1 MSQLNVF
8 HPLLFVVLAA
18 LASPCLRADGQF
30 SEIDA
35 LFTDYGA
42 GTPGCAL
49 GVMRDGE
56 FAYRQG
62 YGMANLEHDIPLTP
76 SSVFRI
82 GSTSKQFT
90 AAAIA
95 LLAERGQIRLDDP
108 IAGHFPEFPAWAN
121 EITVMNLVNH
131 SSGIRDYLQLTWL
144 QGLVND
150 ADYYSDDYVIELL
163 ARQQETNFPP
173 GTEYLY
179 SNSGYLLLAQL
190 VQRVS
195 GQSLKEYAAANIFG
209 PLGMADSH
217 FHDDHTHIVPGRA
230 SGYAPRE
237 DGFRISQTTL
247 DMVGD
252 GGVYTS
258 VDDLLSW
265 ERNFA
270 ANRLGG
276 GDDFIDL
283 LTTPGTFRD
292 GRPMDYAFGLAVE
305 TYRGL
310 DVVHHGGAFVGYRAM
325 FMRFPAERLAL
336 TLLCNRSDVEPE
348 AKAFAVADILLAE
361 RLAPFDTTAD
371 ATGDFRMDEAEL
383 VRLAGDFWNE
393 EEGFAAETALED
405 GTLWAVHSA
414 ERRNELKPVGEN
426 RFVMLG
432 VPARV
437 VIEFDVEGG
446 RVTGMRRS
454 INGKPRGE
462 FAPFQRRQAS
472 AEELRAYAGSFF
484 SPELATRY
492 RLDVADGR
500 LLLKLAEVEP
510 MELTPM
516 FGETFEHPD
525 WGAFEFERDAA
536 GTVTGF
542 RLQSGRVRNL
552 AFSRD

>member
-1 MSQLNVF
+1 MRSLNILRR
-8 HPLLFVVLAA
+8 PLLAAVAAFVSPVLW
-18 LASPCLRADGQF
+18 ADGQF

-35 LFTDYGA
+35 LFADYGA

-49 GVMRDGE
+49 GVMQDGE
-56 FAYRQG
+56 FAYRAG
-62 YGMANLEHDIPLTP
+62 YGMANLEYDIPVTS

-108 IAGHFPEFPAWAN
+108 IAKYFPEFPSWAN
-121 EITVMNLVNH
+121 GVTVMNLVNH

-179 SNSGYLLLAQL
+179 SNSGYLLLAHL
-190 VQRVS
+190 VERVS
-195 GQSLKEYAAANIFG
+195 GQPLKEFAAANIFG
-209 PLGMADSH
+209 PLGMAHSH
-217 FHDDHTHIVPGRA
+217 FHDDHTHIVPLRA
-230 SGYAPRE
+230 SGYAPLE
-237 DGFRISQTTL
+237 EGFHTSDTTL

-265 ERNFA
+265 ERNFE

-276 GDDFIDL
+276 GDDFIET
-283 LTTPGTFRD
+283 LTTPGTFSD
-292 GRPMDYAFGLAVE
+292 GRPMDYAFGLTVE

-325 FMRFPAERLAL
+325 FLRFPSEGLAIS
-336 TLLCNRSDVEPE
+336 LLCNRADANPE
-348 AKAFAVADILLAE
+348 AKAFAVADLLLAD
-361 RLAPFDTTAD
+361 RMAPPAESEAGAEEFSL
-371 ATGDFRMDEAEL
+371 DEGQL
-383 VRLAGDFWNE
+383 QVFVGDFWNL
-393 EEGFAAETALED
+393 EEGFAAETALEG
-405 GTLWAVHSA
+405 GTLWAVHSP
-414 ERRNELKPVGEN
+414 ERRNELKAIGEN

-432 VPARV
+432 LPVHV
-437 VIEFDVEGG
+437 VIDFDVEGS
-446 RVTGMRRS
+446 RVTAMRRT

-462 FAPFQRRQAS
+462 FTPFQRRQAS
-472 AEELRAYAGSFF
+472 AKELLAYAGDYY

-492 RLDVADGR
+492 RLYVDDDR
-500 LLLKLAEVEP
+500 LMLKLAEVDP

-516 FGETFEHPD
+516 FDETFEHPD
-525 WGAFEFERDAA
+525 WGAFEFERDAGGA
-536 GTVTGF
+536 VSGF

-552 AFSRD
+552 AFTRD